1 MEPDQPGTERADGL
15 GTSVEP
21 PANPP
26 APGKT
31 LPQMMGEVVE
41 NRPWWQLLIVLAF
54 GLLLAAAPFIYMRE
68 GNPYA
73 QAVATYDQMCR
84 ARAAGDFQAIRKM
97 LSARTLVISNPD
109 LERHVA
115 LWKCPDRAQ
124 ADLTWEALPHD
135 PAAPGERHHL
145 VITDRAD
152 QTVSDTLRFVRESDG
167 MRWDPM

>member
-1 MEPDQPGTERADGL
+1 MTTDALPQGGH
-15 GTSVEP
+15 P
-21 PANPP
+21 PASDD
-26 APGKT
+26 A
-31 LPQMMGEVVE
+31 
-41 NRPWWQLLIVLAF
+41 RAIALIGFAVGAVCV
-54 GLLLAAAPFIYMRE
+54 LLLAAAPFIYMRE